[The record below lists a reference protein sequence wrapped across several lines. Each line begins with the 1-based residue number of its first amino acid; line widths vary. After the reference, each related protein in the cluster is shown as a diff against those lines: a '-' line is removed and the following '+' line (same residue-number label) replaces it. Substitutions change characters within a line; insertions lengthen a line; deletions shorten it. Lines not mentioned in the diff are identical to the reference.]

1 MLSKA
6 EIDVSL
12 NAAVDMVEFS
22 LFDNGKRLAS
32 THAAVDTIVKM
43 DSSRPNGGIPL
54 VEIRFNEPEAA
65 LRLAR
70 AALDIWLKWKSG

>member
-1 MLSKA
+1 MLPR
-6 EIDVSL
+6 VTV

-32 THAAVDTIVKM
+32 THAAVETVVKL
-43 DSSRPNGGIPL
+43 DASRPNGGIPM
-54 VEIRFNEPEAA
+54 VEIRFNDPEAA

-70 AALDIWLKWKSG
+70 AALDIWLTWKEG